1 MSAATI
7 LAWVVLPY
15 LSIVLLIG
23 GLVWR
28 FRTDQ
33 FGWTSRS
40 SQWRESAI
48 LRWSSPLFH
57 LGILFVALGHVLGL
71 VVPQSATDAMGIP
84 HHVYHLVATIP
95 GSIAGAAAV
104 VGLVGLLYRRI
115 VVRSVRLNTS
125 RGDILTYVLL
135 TIPVAL
141 GAAATVSTQL
151 VGPAGGYN
159 YRETISVWFRSIPM
173 LHPRPELMADVPMV
187 FTLHILAGML
197 LLCIWPFTRLVHVVS
212 APVGYVTR
220 PNVVYRS
227 RREGPVASA
236 PAARGWERPF
246 ESSGRRG
253 HRSAARTAS
262 DRTALA

>member
-1 MSAATI
+1 MSAATV

-57 LGILFVALGHVLGL
+57 LGILLVALGHVLGL

-125 RGDILTYVLL
+125 RGDILTYALL
-135 TIPVAL
+135 TIPIAL

-151 VGPAGGYN
+151 GIGFLHFGTTGLIVSTLLGQLAASFTMWLKKVIK
-159 YRETISVWFRSIPM
+159 RPM
-173 LHPRPELMADVPMV
+173 SS
-187 FTLHILAGML
+187 LA
-197 LLCIWPFTRLVHVVS
+197 
-212 APVGYVTR
+212 
-220 PNVVYRS
+220 
-227 RREGPVASA
+227 
-236 PAARGWERPF
+236 
-246 ESSGRRG
+246 
-253 HRSAARTAS
+253 
-262 DRTALA
+262 